1 MNLKL
6 SNTKAIALAAGMLA
20 GVALSAPGAEAGM
33 RIHFGFP
40 IGSFH
45 ARGGHHHHHH
55 AHKYHHRRLK
65 ALRRA
70 KAIEAARRREAAA
83 EAAAAR
89 AAKKR
94 AAAVA
99 AAAEAKRKAAAVAAA
114 EAKRKAAAEQAAA
127 EQQKLEAAR
136 KAELA
141 AVPLPVKKSDA
152 PIEPL
157 KTAAVTTT
165 DSNQTGGEP
174 AKLECKRYFANVGMT
189 ISVPCTE

>member
-99 AAAEAKRKAAAVAAA
+99 AAAEAKRKAAA
-114 EAKRKAAAEQAAA
+114 EQAAA